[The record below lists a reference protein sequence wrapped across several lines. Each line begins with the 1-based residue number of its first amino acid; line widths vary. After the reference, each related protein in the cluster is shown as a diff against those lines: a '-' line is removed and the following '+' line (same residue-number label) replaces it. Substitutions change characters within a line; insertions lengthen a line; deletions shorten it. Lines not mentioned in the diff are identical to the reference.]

1 MKKALSLL
9 LVALLVI
16 SAMPTFVFAESVTN
30 DFYNAENWQ
39 ELNASTSTPISW
51 GATTIGTATK
61 DGEMVDVI
69 KVNSYVSFCHAI
81 KLTVEAN
88 QEYVLSFDYQSPVFG
103 TFGTKT
109 AAIES
114 LGVAPLKDG
123 AIVGRSH
130 TTTDP
135 AAIYTM
141 TPLYSWFGSASAEDR
156 VNDTTAHLALN
167 EPSAED
173 WYSVSFDFNS
183 GNNTE
188 LQFYIKNLS
197 STTTKYV
204 SLANFELRKKA
215 KDELETEK
223 LNNPSNWTVL
233 RSAGTVIDWMLPA
246 ATTATKNGE
255 TVNGFTMSGN
265 ASGTYATAIAV
276 EKNHIYSLS
285 FDYYSETL
293 GTVGSRTSLFN
304 SFGVA
309 KTNNGEVTY
318 RTHSTTSPESVYT
331 VHANYA
337 WAGPYDA
344 ADKEL
349 DTSVKASVNEVSA
362 DNWYSAGMTF
372 AAGDNE
378 ALEFYVQ
385 PVSLTGNAKFTV
397 ANIVLKDLGE
407 VPDDITCKELNTVDN
422 WTVLRSAGTVIDWM
436 VPTTTTA
443 TKNGETVDAIALKG
457 NNAGS
462 YVSSFT
468 TAKNRTYRLTFDYY
482 AETIGTLSTYSAVI
496 ASLGVAPL
504 KNGEVVYRTHNTTD
518 PAGIFT
524 IHAGSS
530 WVGSYS
536 AEDKVIDNSFNLQ
549 INSASEDNWYTVSFD
564 FNSGDNEKLEFYLNP
579 VTTTGNAVFKVANF
593 TLEDM
598 GIFYSAENMLAD
610 ETTYNTYGATTYDAV
625 AKGFK
630 LSYIGSGI
638 EFNVENGKKVA
649 VGIKLPALSSYKK
662 YSADS
667 EAVYNFHTLRLKLW
681 IDGVAQDDIIVNQ
694 KHIVSKNIT
703 IAKGLSKGKH
713 TIKLVRAT
721 EAAIGA
727 EFTLTGVLS
736 KGTLATVE
744 KADKPYIEVYG
755 DSVSSGYGNIA
766 SGDYLNFNND
776 LSNYVYVKDGYAVDS
791 STEGAVKTIN
801 TSEFNFEDGTKTY
814 AYMAA
819 ENIGADIGVFS
830 KSGLGLTVY
839 GGKAEENTETM
850 SKWYPTL
857 PVNKD
862 ADYVIINHITNDS
875 KYYNSAAGL
884 TKEGLADAY
893 ADFIATVRADHAN
906 AKIIVVYGMMPLTSA
921 NEDYYLTGEEAVL
934 NAVAKAK
941 QTDSNVYALMLP
953 AGKDGGAGH
962 PSEAQHL
969 TASKLL
975 TEFINGL
982 DVVETENS
990 AGIRAKTENKK
1001 QGIRVRNSISRLA
1014 IEEKEIV
1021 TYGAVAIRKSNLER
1035 GVALTLNTEKSVT
1048 GIAYNISET
1057 NGYSSVSTPIL
1068 REQTNTKNIFSAV
1081 LINISSKYFDDKY
1094 SVRSFAIDKDGN
1106 VYYGE
1111 VLELSIF
1118 DVVLSIL
1125 ENGTDADKATANDL
1139 VNQVISA
1146 DANDSA
1152 EVITTYAQWCAA
1164 NGYTDN
1170 SAAAN
1175 N

>member
-9 LVALLVI
+9 LVALLII

-39 ELNASTSTPISW
+39 ELNASTSNPISW
-51 GATTIGTATK
+51 GATTIGSATK
-61 DGEMVDVI
+61 DGETVDVI
-69 KVNSYVSFCHAI
+69 KVNAYVSFCHAI
-81 KLTVEAN
+81 KLAVEAN

-103 TFGTKT
+103 TFGAKT

-123 AIVGRSH
+123 ALAGRSH
-130 TTTDP
+130 TTADP

-141 TPLYSWFGSASAEDR
+141 TPLYSWAGSATAEDR
-156 VNDTTAHLALN
+156 VNDTTANLALN
-167 EPSAED
+167 EPSAEE

-183 GNNTE
+183 GDNTE

-197 STTTKYV
+197 STTADYI
-204 SLANFELRKKA
+204 SLANFELRKKT

-223 LNNPSNWTVL
+223 LNDPSNWTVL

-246 ATTATKNGE
+246 ATTATKNDE
-255 TVNGFTMSGN
+255 TVNGFTMAGNGSGI
-265 ASGTYATAIAV
+265 YATAIAV

-293 GTVGSRTSLFN
+293 GTVGTKTSLFN

-331 VHANYA
+331 VHANYS

-344 ADKEL
+344 EDKVL
-349 DTSVKASVNEVSA
+349 DSSVKASVSEASA

-378 ALEFYVQ
+378 ALEFYVH
-385 PVSLTGNAKFTV
+385 PATLTGNARFTV

-407 VPDDITCKELNTVDN
+407 APEDISCKELNNVDN

-436 VPTTTTA
+436 VPTATTA
-443 TKNGETVDAIALKG
+443 TKNGQTVDAIALKG

-462 YVSSFT
+462 YVSSFS

-504 KNGEVVYRTHNTTD
+504 KDGEVVYRTHATTD

-524 IHAGSS
+524 IHASSS
-530 WVGSYS
+530 WVGSYA
-536 AEDKVIDNSFNLQ
+536 AEDKVIDNTFNLQ
-549 INSASEDNWYTVSFD
+549 VNSASEDNWYQVSFD
-564 FNSGDNEKLEFYLNP
+564 FNSGDNEALEIYLNP
-579 VTTTGNAVFKVANF
+579 VSINNAVFKVANF

-598 GIFYSAENMLAD
+598 GTFYSAENMSAD
-610 ETTYNTYGATTYDAV
+610 ETLYNTYGATPYDADS
-625 AKGFK
+625 KGFK

-638 EFNVENGKKVA
+638 EFAVENSKEVS
-649 VGIKLPALSSYKK
+649 VGIKLPSFSSYKK

-694 KHIVSKNIT
+694 KHIIAKNIT
-703 IAKGLSKGKH
+703 VAQGLSDGKH

-721 EAAIGA
+721 EAAIGKELA
-727 EFTLTGVLS
+727 LTGVLS

-766 SGDYLNFNND
+766 SGSYTNFNND
-776 LSNYVYVKDGYAVDS
+776 PSNYVYVKDGYAVDA

-830 KSGLGLTVY
+830 KSGLGITVY
-839 GGKAEENTETM
+839 GGKAEETTETM
-850 SKWYPTL
+850 SKWYPNL
-857 PVNKD
+857 PVNPN

-921 NEDYYLTGEEAVL
+921 NEDYYLTGEEVVL

-941 QTDSNVYALMLP
+941 QNDSNVYALMLP

-969 TASKLL
+969 AASELL
-975 TEFINGL
+975 TQFINGL
-982 DVVETENS
+982 DTVATSNY
-990 AGIRAKTENKK
+990 AGVRAKTENRE
-1001 QGIRVRNSISRLA
+1001 QGIRVKNTVSRDA
-1014 IEEKEIV
+1014 IDSKNIV
-1021 TYGAVAIRKSNLER
+1021 TYGAVAIRKANLER
-1035 GVALTLNTEKSVT
+1035 GAALTLNTEKAVT
-1048 GIAYNISET
+1048 GIAYNTSET
-1057 NGYSSVSTPIL
+1057 NGYSLVTTPIL
-1068 REQTNTKNIFSAV
+1068 REQTENENIFSAV
-1081 LINISSKYFDDKY
+1081 LINIATKYFDDKY
-1094 SVRSFAIDKDGN
+1094 SVRSFAIDADGN

-1111 VLELSIF
+1111 VTEVSIF
-1118 DVVLSIL
+1118 DVVYSIL
-1125 ENGTDADKATANDL
+1125 ESGTDADKATANAL
-1139 VNQVISA
+1139 VNQAISA
-1146 DANDSA
+1146 DATDSA
-1152 EVITTYAQWCAA
+1152 GDITTYAEWCAA
-1164 NGYTDN
+1164 NSYTDK
-1170 SAAAN
+1170 SAVAN